1 MRKLS
6 SKIKRE
12 EDITTAEAKEI
23 LLKLSKKQ
31 EFDQFQ
37 RRVLDYVI
45 KFSKLPGDKARELVD
60 KLVSEFG
67 IDRKEAIQI
76 VNCMPESIEELRT
89 FFAGSKRRIIP
100 TELLEGILETLNAYR
115 E

>member
-1 MRKLS
+1 MS
-6 SKIKRE
+6 SKVRRE

-23 LLKLSKKQ
+23 LLKLSEKY

-37 RRVLDYVI
+37 RRVLDYAV
-45 KFSKLPGDKARELVD
+45 KFSKLPREKARELVD
-60 KLVSEFG
+60 KLVDEFEV
-67 IDRKEAIQI
+67 DRKEAIQI

-89 FFAGSKRRIIP
+89 FFAGGRRRIVP
-100 TELLEGILETLNAYR
+100 TELLENILRVLDENR